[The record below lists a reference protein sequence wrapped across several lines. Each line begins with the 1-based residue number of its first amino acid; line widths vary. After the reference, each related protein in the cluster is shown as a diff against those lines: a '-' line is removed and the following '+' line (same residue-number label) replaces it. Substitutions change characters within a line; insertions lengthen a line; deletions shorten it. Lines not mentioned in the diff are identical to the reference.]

1 MTNRRRFFYNGI
13 LLTAVGLVIR
23 LVAMLFNSYVTKAIG
38 AEGIGLF
45 TLIGTVYSFAITFA
59 TSGINL
65 TVTRLVASE
74 LGKGG
79 GAGAKRILRSSVV
92 YALIFSSTATAA
104 LFCLA
109 RYFGVHTLADER
121 TVIPLRIL
129 SLSLV
134 PIALSAVFSGYFVG
148 VKRVA
153 RNAVVQVLGQVFKIA
168 LTLAFLTVAAPKG
181 AACAVMAL
189 CLCSTACELITF
201 LFLFVQYLFDRRRLS
216 GRCCGGAFSS
226 VASMAIPLALS
237 AYIRSALLTVEHIL
251 IPKRLKDRGESHS
264 DALADY
270 GTLHGMA
277 LPLLI
282 LPMAPLSSFAGLLV
296 PEFAESTSLGER
308 ERMRRIANEA
318 LNTTL
323 VYASFVAVVLALFS
337 EELGYSLYNSFS
349 AGKFIAVMAPVVP
362 IMYLD
367 HVTDSMLKGL
377 GEHVYSMWVNI
388 VDSILSVILV
398 WVLIPI
404 FGIGGYAIV
413 IVIMEAFNFI
423 LSAIR
428 LKKRIRF
435 KIYPIRSVLL
445 PLAAASASSIVCRVL
460 FVMNGSDSRIV
471 FTLAKLVFVA
481 SVFLAIYLPLSWV
494 FGRKNKSAE
503 LHS

>member
-13 LLTAVGLVIR
+13 LLTAVGLAIR
-23 LVAMLFNSYVTKAIG
+23 VVAMLFNSYVTKTIG

-65 TVTRLVASE
+65 TVTRLIASE
-74 LGKGG
+74 MGKEGKGG
-79 GAGAKRILRSSVV
+79 AKRVLRSSVA
-92 YALIFSSTATAA
+92 YALVFSSVATLV

-109 RYFGVHTLADER
+109 RYFGVHTLGDER

-129 SLSLV
+129 ALSLV

-153 RNAVVQVLGQVFKIA
+153 RNAVVQVLAQVFKIGI
-168 LTLAFLTVAAPKG
+168 TLLLLSKVAPFG
-181 AACAVMAL
+181 ASYAVIAL
-189 CLCSTACELITF
+189 CICSTACEIVTF
-201 LFLFVQYLFDRRRLS
+201 LALFVQYILDRRRLS
-216 GRCCGGAFSS
+216 GSTGGGAFAS
-226 VASMAIPLALS
+226 VVSMAIPLALS
-237 AYIRSALLTVEHIL
+237 AYIRSALLTLEHIL
-251 IPKRLKDRGESHS
+251 IPKRLRDRGESHS

-296 PEFAESTSLGER
+296 PEFAESTSLGEQK
-308 ERMRRIANEA
+308 RMQRIANEA
-318 LNTTL
+318 LNVTL

-377 GEHVYSMWVNI
+377 GEHVYSMWINI
-388 VDSILSVILV
+388 VDSVLSVILV

-404 FGIGGYAIV
+404 FGIAGYAIV
-413 IVIMEAFNFI
+413 IIMMEGFNFI
-423 LSAIR
+423 LSAVR
-428 LKKRIRF
+428 LKKRIKFRIHF
-435 KIYPIRSVLL
+435 VKSVLL
-445 PLAAASASSIVCRVL
+445 PLASASIASIICRAL
-460 FVMNGSDSRIV
+460 FIMNGSDARLI
-471 FTLAKLVFVA
+471 FTVIKIIFVI
-481 SVFLAIYLPLSWV
+481 SVFLAIYLPISKII
-494 FGRKNKSAE
+494 GKNKSTGLA
-503 LHS
+503 S

>member
-13 LLTAVGLVIR
+13 LLTAVGIAIR
-23 LVAMLFNSYVTKAIG
+23 LVAMLFNSYITKTIG

-74 LGKGG
+74 LGKQGG
-79 GAGAKRILRSSVV
+79 DARAKRILRSAVIYS
-92 YALIFSSTATAA
+92 LIFSASASLV

-109 RYFGVHTLADER
+109 RYFGIHTLSDER

-129 SLSLV
+129 AISLI
-134 PIALSAVFSGYFVG
+134 PIALSAVFGGYFVG

-153 RNAVVQVLGQVFKIA
+153 RNAAVQVLAQVFKIG
-168 LTLAFLTVAAPKG
+168 LTLLLLKKAAPYG
-181 AACAVMAL
+181 AGCAVMTL
-189 CLCSTACELITF
+189 CLCTTACEVVTF
-201 LFLFVQYLFDRRRLS
+201 LALFFQYLIDRRRIS
-216 GRCCGGAFSS
+216 GKAEGGAFSS
-226 VASMAIPLALS
+226 VVSMAIPLALS

-296 PEFAESTSLGER
+296 PEFAESTSLGQQK
-308 ERMRRIANEA
+308 RMEKIANEA
-318 LNTTL
+318 LNATL
-323 VYASFVAVVLALFS
+323 VYSSFVAVVLALFS

-388 VDSILSVILV
+388 IDSVLSVILV
-398 WVLIPI
+398 WGLIPL
-404 FGIGGYAIV
+404 FGIAGYAIV
-413 IVIMEAFNFI
+413 IVIMEAFNFT

-428 LKKRIRF
+428 LRKRIKF
-435 KIYPIRSVLL
+435 KIAPLRSVIV
-445 PLAAASASSIVCRVL
+445 PLVCAGAASVICRAL
-460 FVMNGSDSRIV
+460 FVMNGADSRLFI
-471 FTLAKLVFVA
+471 TLIKLIFVIA
-481 SVFLAIYLPLSWV
+481 VFLLIYIPLS
-494 FGRKNKSAE
+494 KIIKAKKA
-503 LHS
+503 